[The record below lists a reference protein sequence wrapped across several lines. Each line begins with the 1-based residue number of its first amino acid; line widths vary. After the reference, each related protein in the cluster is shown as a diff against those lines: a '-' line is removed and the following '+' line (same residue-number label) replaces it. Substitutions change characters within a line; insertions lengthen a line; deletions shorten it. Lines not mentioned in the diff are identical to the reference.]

1 MEDLYIYK
9 TIKEYYSI
17 RKENIPEKV
26 LSLLKNIEPYLKDVS
41 DFLEELQLECS
52 IVMPEDITFQFF
64 QFEFER
70 IINNYKITFRLD
82 CDLEQEFWFTIED
95 INNNNYIF
103 PEYRRWLLV
112 KSIDSM
118 RKQLR
123 DWTDL

>member
-82 CDLEQEFWFTIED
+82 CDLEQEF
-95 INNNNYIF
+95 
-103 PEYRRWLLV
+103 
-112 KSIDSM
+112 
-118 RKQLR
+118 
-123 DWTDL
+123 

>member
-9 TIKEYYSI
+9 TIKDYYLLKS
-17 RKENIPEKV
+17 ENIPQNI
-26 LSLLKNIEPYLKDVS
+26 LSLLKNIESYLKDIS

-52 IVMPEDITFQFF
+52 VAMPEGITY

-70 IINNYKITFRLD
+70 IINNYKVTFRLD

-103 PEYRRWLLV
+103 PEYKTWILV
-112 KSIDSM
+112 ERIDLI
-118 RKQLR
+118 RTQLS

>member
-9 TIKEYYSI
+9 TIKDYYLLKS
-17 RKENIPEKV
+17 ENIPQNI
-26 LSLLKNIEPYLKDVS
+26 LSLLKNIESYLKDIS
-41 DFLEELQLECS
+41 DFLEGLQLECS
-52 IVMPEDITFQFF
+52 VAMPEGITY

-103 PEYRRWLLV
+103 PEYKTWILV
-112 KSIDSM
+112 ERIDLI
-118 RKQLR
+118 RTQLS

>member
-1 MEDLYIYK
+1 MKDLYIYK
-9 TIKEYYSI
+9 IVEKYFFN
-17 RKENIPEKV
+17 RKEKIPGVV
-26 LSLLKNIEPYLKDVS
+26 LSLLKNVKPYLNDVS

-52 IVMPEDITFQFF
+52 IVMLEGITY

-103 PEYRRWLLV
+103 PEYRRWIPV
-112 KSIDSM
+112 ESIDSM
-118 RKQLR
+118 RKQLS

>member
-9 TIKEYYSI
+9 IIKEYYSLG
-17 RKENIPEKV
+17 KKTVPKV
-26 LSLLKNIEPYLKDVS
+26 ALSLLKRVEPYLKDVS
-41 DFLEELQLECS
+41 DFLEELQLDCS
-52 IVMPEDITFQFF
+52 TAMPEGITY

-103 PEYRRWLLV
+103 PEYKTWILV
-112 KSIDSM
+112 ERIDLI
-118 RKQLR
+118 RTQLS

>member
-9 TIKEYYSI
+9 IVEEYFFNKKE
-17 RKENIPEKV
+17 KIPV
-26 LSLLKNIEPYLKDVS
+26 VILSLLKNIEPYLKDVS

-52 IVMPEDITFQFF
+52 IVMPKGAIR
-64 QFEFER
+64 QFEFKH
-70 IINNYKITFRLD
+70 IINNYEVKFGLD
-82 CDLEQEFWFTIED
+82 CVAKEFWFSIED

-103 PEYRRWLLV
+103 PAYRSWLLV

-118 RKQLR
+118 RKQLS

>member
-1 MEDLYIYK
+1 MKDLYIYK
-9 TIKEYYSI
+9 IVEKYFFN
-17 RKENIPEKV
+17 RKEKIPGVV
-26 LSLLKNIEPYLKDVS
+26 LSLLKNVKPYLNDVS

-52 IVMPEDITFQFF
+52 IVMPEGITY

-103 PEYRRWLLV
+103 PEYRRWIPV
-112 KSIDSM
+112 ESIDSM
-118 RKQLR
+118 RKQLS

>member
-9 TIKEYYSI
+9 TIKDYYSI
-17 RKENIPEKV
+17 RKENVPEKV

-52 IVMPEDITFQFF
+52 IVMPEGITC

-103 PEYRRWLLV
+103 PEYRPWILI
-112 KSIDSM
+112 KHIDSM
-118 RKQLR
+118 RQQLR
-123 DWTDL
+123 DWIDS

>member
-9 TIKEYYSI
+9 IIEEYFFNKKE
-17 RKENIPEKV
+17 KIPGTT
-26 LSLLKNIEPYLKDVS
+26 LSLLKRVEPYLKDVS
-41 DFLEELQLECS
+41 DFLKELQLECS
-52 IVMPEDITFQFF
+52 IVMPEGITY

-103 PEYRRWLLV
+103 PEYRRWLPV

>member
-9 TIKEYYSI
+9 TIKDYYLLKS
-17 RKENIPEKV
+17 ENIPQNT
-26 LSLLKNIEPYLKDVS
+26 LSLLKNIESYLKDIS

-52 IVMPEDITFQFF
+52 VARPTSITC

-103 PEYRRWLLV
+103 PEYRRWLPV

-118 RKQLR
+118 RKQLL

>member
-1 MEDLYIYK
+1 MENLYIYK
-9 TIKEYYSI
+9 TTKEYYSI
-17 RKENIPEKV
+17 RKENVPEKV
-26 LSLLKNIEPYLKDVS
+26 LSLLKNVEPYLKDIS

-52 IVMPEDITFQFF
+52 IVMPEGNTH

-103 PEYRRWLLV
+103 PEYRRWLPV

-118 RKQLR
+118 CKQLS

>member
-9 TIKEYYSI
+9 IIEEYFFNKKE
-17 RKENIPEKV
+17 KIPGTT

-41 DFLEELQLECS
+41 DFLKELQLECS
-52 IVMPEDITFQFF
+52 IVMPEGITY

-112 KSIDSM
+112 KSIDSI
-118 RKQLR
+118 RKQLL

>member
-1 MEDLYIYK
+1 MKDLYIYK

-17 RKENIPEKV
+17 KKENVPKKV
-26 LSLLKNIEPYLKDVS
+26 LSLLKNIEPYLKDIS
-41 DFLEELQLECS
+41 DFLEELQLKCS
-52 IVMPEDITFQFF
+52 VAIPDGNTF

-103 PEYRRWLLV
+103 PEYRRWLPV
-112 KSIDSM
+112 KSIDLM
-118 RKQLR
+118 RKQLS
-123 DWTDL
+123 DWIDS

>member
-9 TIKEYYSI
+9 IIEKYFFNKKE
-17 RKENIPEKV
+17 KIPGVV

-41 DFLEELQLECS
+41 DFLEELQLECP
-52 IVMPEDITFQFF
+52 IVMPDGNIS

-95 INNNNYIF
+95 INNNNNYIF
-103 PEYRRWLLV
+103 PEYRRWLPV

-118 RKQLR
+118 RKQLS